1 VVLLGIVHTVKRISS
16 FKPTEFDKVPNLLP
30 SETPL
35 GSYKLVAWSL
45 KCLLSPSSWEDTPP
59 IPHFNLSSQTQT
71 AGPTPTAPPLLPTP
85 IKSVSM
91 WGCPRLRCLTA
102 NARKGWVSLRTGK
115 WAVRK
120 VVAME
125 EVGTDPCRT
134 RCKDFPGPWRG
145 GRVCRSF
152 LVSALETA
160 TGESGEEARLRENMW
175 GEDMWPRAMSVRRIR
190 WTEMS

>member
-1 VVLLGIVHTVKRISS
+1 MPKTQVL
-16 FKPTEFDKVPNLLP
+16 D
-30 SETPL
+30 
-35 GSYKLVAWSL
+35 
-45 KCLLSPSSWEDTPP
+45 
-59 IPHFNLSSQTQT
+59 
-71 AGPTPTAPPLLPTP
+71 
-85 IKSVSM
+85 
-91 WGCPRLRCLTA
+91 A
-102 NARKGWVSLRTGK
+102 NAGKGWVSLRTGK